1 MNKIIAK
8 KINKKKCNLW
18 MVNIVTS
25 YLHMFCSFWRNSS
38 TSTWDW
44 ARIHPSSSNLDSR
57 CTYPRIYILREEKQI
72 KQRGKVSMMFTAS
85 GKQQKIETR
94 TVCFH
99 PFSLFTQSRGEKNR
113 LKSWWSTHQM
123 DLDFHFRAKL
133 QQQRTAA
140 VNVAVIEQLN
150 QGQILKL
157 SFLLSFKWN

>member
-1 MNKIIAK
+1 
-8 KINKKKCNLW
+8 

-44 ARIHPSSSNLDSR
+44 ARIHPSSTNLDIR

-72 KQRGKVSMMFTAS
+72 KQRGKVSMMAS

-94 TVCFH
+94 AVCFH

-113 LKSWWSTHQM
+113 LKGWWSTHEM

-133 QQQRTAA
+133 QQQRTVA
-140 VNVAVIEQLN
+140 VNVVVIEQLN

>member
-1 MNKIIAK
+1 
-8 KINKKKCNLW
+8 

-25 YLHMFCSFWRNSS
+25 YLRMFCSFWRNSS

-72 KQRGKVSMMFTAS
+72 KQRGKVSMMAS

-94 TVCFH
+94 AVCFH

-113 LKSWWSTHQM
+113 LKSWRSTHEM

-133 QQQRTAA
+133 QQQRTVA
-140 VNVAVIEQLN
+140 VNVVVIEQLN

>member
-1 MNKIIAK
+1 MD
-8 KINKKKCNLW
+8 
-18 MVNIVTS
+18 NIVTS
-25 YLHMFCSFWRNSS
+25 YLRMFCSFWRNSS

-72 KQRGKVSMMFTAS
+72 KQRGKVSMMAS

-113 LKSWWSTHQM
+113 LKSWWSTHEM

-140 VNVAVIEQLN
+140 VNVVVIEQLN

>member
-1 MNKIIAK
+1 
-8 KINKKKCNLW
+8 

-25 YLHMFCSFWRNSS
+25 YLRMFCSFWRNSS

-72 KQRGKVSMMFTAS
+72 KQRGKVSMMAS

-94 TVCFH
+94 AVCFH
-99 PFSLFTQSRGEKNR
+99 PFSLFTQSRGEKNG
-113 LKSWWSTHQM
+113 LKSWWSTHEM

-133 QQQRTAA
+133 QQKRTAA

>member
-1 MNKIIAK
+1 
-8 KINKKKCNLW
+8 

-25 YLHMFCSFWRNSS
+25 YLRMFCSFWRNSS

-72 KQRGKVSMMFTAS
+72 KQRGKVSMIFTAS

-94 TVCFH
+94 AVCFH
-99 PFSLFTQSRGEKNR
+99 PFSLFTQNRGEKNR
-113 LKSWWSTHQM
+113 LKSWWSTHEM

-133 QQQRTAA
+133 QQQRTVA
-140 VNVAVIEQLN
+140 VNVVVIEQLN

>member
-1 MNKIIAK
+1 MD
-8 KINKKKCNLW
+8 
-18 MVNIVTS
+18 NIVTS
-25 YLHMFCSFWRNSS
+25 YLRMFCSFWRNSS

-72 KQRGKVSMMFTAS
+72 KQRGKVSMMAS

-94 TVCFH
+94 AVCFH
-99 PFSLFTQSRGEKNR
+99 PFSLFTQSRGEKNW
-113 LKSWWSTHQM
+113 LKGWWSTHEM

-133 QQQRTAA
+133 QQQRTVA

>member
-1 MNKIIAK
+1 
-8 KINKKKCNLW
+8 

-25 YLHMFCSFWRNSS
+25 YLRMFCSFWRNSS

-72 KQRGKVSMMFTAS
+72 KQRGKVSMMAS

-113 LKSWWSTHQM
+113 LKSWRSTHEM

-133 QQQRTAA
+133 QQQRTVA

>member
-1 MNKIIAK
+1 
-8 KINKKKCNLW
+8 

-25 YLHMFCSFWRNSS
+25 YLRMFCSFWRNSS

-72 KQRGKVSMMFTAS
+72 KQRGKVSMMAS

-99 PFSLFTQSRGEKNR
+99 PFSLFTQSRGGKNR
-113 LKSWWSTHQM
+113 LKSWWSTHEM

-133 QQQRTAA
+133 QQQRTVA
-140 VNVAVIEQLN
+140 VNVVVIEQLN

>member
-1 MNKIIAK
+1 MD
-8 KINKKKCNLW
+8 
-18 MVNIVTS
+18 NIVTS
-25 YLHMFCSFWRNSS
+25 YLRMFCSFWRNSS

-72 KQRGKVSMMFTAS
+72 KQRDKVSMMFTVS

-113 LKSWWSTHQM
+113 LKSWWSTHEM

-133 QQQRTAA
+133 QQQRTVA

>member
-1 MNKIIAK
+1 
-8 KINKKKCNLW
+8 

-25 YLHMFCSFWRNSS
+25 YLRMFCSFWRNSS

-72 KQRGKVSMMFTAS
+72 KQRGKVSMMAS

-113 LKSWWSTHQM
+113 LKSWRSTHEM

-133 QQQRTAA
+133 QQQRTVA
-140 VNVAVIEQLN
+140 VNVVVIEQLN

>member
-1 MNKIIAK
+1 MD
-8 KINKKKCNLW
+8 
-18 MVNIVTS
+18 NIVTS
-25 YLHMFCSFWRNSS
+25 YLRMFCSFWRNSS

-72 KQRGKVSMMFTAS
+72 KQRDKVSMMAS

-113 LKSWWSTHQM
+113 LKSWWSTHEM

>member
-1 MNKIIAK
+1 
-8 KINKKKCNLW
+8 
-18 MVNIVTS
+18 MVNIVTL
-25 YLHMFCSFWRNSS
+25 YLRMFCSFWRNSS

-72 KQRGKVSMMFTAS
+72 KQRGKVSMMAS

-113 LKSWWSTHQM
+113 LKSWWSTHEM

-133 QQQRTAA
+133 QQQRTVA
-140 VNVAVIEQLN
+140 VNVVVIEQLN

>member
-1 MNKIIAK
+1 
-8 KINKKKCNLW
+8 

-25 YLHMFCSFWRNSS
+25 YLRMFCSFWRNSS

-72 KQRGKVSMMFTAS
+72 KQRGKVSMMAS

-94 TVCFH
+94 AVCFH
-99 PFSLFTQSRGEKNR
+99 PFSLFTQNRGEKNR
-113 LKSWWSTHQM
+113 LKSWWSTHEM

-133 QQQRTAA
+133 QQQRTVA
-140 VNVAVIEQLN
+140 VNVVVIEQLN

>member
-1 MNKIIAK
+1 MD
-8 KINKKKCNLW
+8 
-18 MVNIVTS
+18 NIVTS
-25 YLHMFCSFWRNSS
+25 YLRMFCSFWRNSS

-72 KQRGKVSMMFTAS
+72 KQRGKVSMMAS

-94 TVCFH
+94 AVCFH

-113 LKSWWSTHQM
+113 LKSWWSTHEM

-133 QQQRTAA
+133 QQQRTVA

>member
-1 MNKIIAK
+1 
-8 KINKKKCNLW
+8 

-25 YLHMFCSFWRNSS
+25 YLRMFCSFWRNSS

-72 KQRGKVSMMFTAS
+72 KQRGKVSMMAS

-94 TVCFH
+94 AVCFH
-99 PFSLFTQSRGEKNR
+99 PFSLFTQSRGEKNG
-113 LKSWWSTHQM
+113 LKSWWSTHEM

-133 QQQRTAA
+133 QQQRTVA

>member
-1 MNKIIAK
+1 
-8 KINKKKCNLW
+8 

-25 YLHMFCSFWRNSS
+25 YLRMFCSFWRNSS

-72 KQRGKVSMMFTAS
+72 KQRDKVSMMITVS

-113 LKSWWSTHQM
+113 LKSWRSTHEM

-133 QQQRTAA
+133 QQQRTVA
-140 VNVAVIEQLN
+140 VNVVVIEQLN